1 MSIERNPVIWDL
13 DLTPILDT
21 PVTIVTE
28 EGGRRHTTITDVV
41 FKDIQLGDLICPVPK
56 RFILEGDANDFIEV
70 AVIESVSATVKE

>member
-1 MSIERNPVIWDL
+1 LKLVPAKYN
-13 DLTPILDT
+13 
-21 PVTIVTE
+21 
-28 EGGRRHTTITDVV
+28 RREFTQSTITDVV